1 MNARKIAYFRNC
13 LLSLSVSFTLEIEN
27 DMEMID
33 HSLIQDYEP
42 ETSPVRQNTRR
53 HNTTPT
59 RDQTHQ
65 KGLELDIIHAIS
77 QFQAILR

>member
-1 MNARKIAYFRNC
+1 MEWFQCNRYFYYSHVAA
-13 LLSLSVSFTLEIEN
+13 LLVC
-27 DMEMID
+27 MID
-33 HSLIQDYEP
+33 LSLIQDYVP
-42 ETSPVRQNTRR
+42 VTSPVRQNTRR

-65 KGLELDIIHAIS
+65 KGLELVIIHAFS